1 VVEPKRGDRVSLDAK
16 KVGQPRRS
24 GVVRNVTK
32 GLSGPRYEIEWTD
45 GGRTIM
51 APGAGTL
58 LIEGPE
64 RKKKAAKT
72 KAKAKVKANDNAK
85 AKVKDMV
92 KAKVKAK
99 ARKR

>member
-1 VVEPKRGDRVSLDAK
+1 MVEPKRGDRVSLDAK

-32 GLSGPRYEIEWTD
+32 GLSGPRYEIEWVD

-58 LIEGPE
+58 LVEGPE
-64 RKKKAAKT
+64 KKTKKPKAKKAKPAKVKVKAT
-72 KAKAKVKANDNAK
+72 KAKAKAAK
-85 AKVKDMV
+85 AKA
-92 KAKVKAK
+92 KAK
-99 ARKR
+99 KR